1 MCWDQVVDSS
11 SVGTDIVEEA
21 NQKIRV
27 IRQRLQTAQSRQKSY
42 ADRRRRELEFEV
54 SDFVFLKV
62 SPMKGVHRFGLKGKL
77 SPRYIGPFEVIE
89 RIGPV
94 AYRLRL
100 PESMSQVHDVFH
112 VSTLRKCLS
121 DPSQVTT
128 VEAIPVQEDLTYEE
142 TPVQILDRKEKV
154 LRNKSIPLVKVL
166 WRGQKYE
173 EATWE
178 PEAQMRSRYPE
189 LFDSV
194 DRIP

>member
-1 MCWDQVVDSS
+1 VCWDQVVDSV

-54 SDFVFLKV
+54 GDLVYLKV
-62 SPMKGVHRFGLKGKL
+62 SPMKGVQRFGLKGKL
-77 SPRYIGPFEVIE
+77 SPRYIGPFEAIE
-89 RIGPV
+89 RVGAV

-142 TPVQILDRKEKV
+142 TPIQILDRKEKV

-173 EATWE
+173 EPTLQA
-178 PEAQMRSRYPE
+178 
-189 LFDSV
+189 FH
-194 DRIP
+194 

>member
-1 MCWDQVVDSS
+1 
-11 SVGTDIVEEA
+11 
-21 NQKIRV
+21 
-27 IRQRLQTAQSRQKSY
+27 
-42 ADRRRRELEFEV
+42 
-54 SDFVFLKV
+54 
-62 SPMKGVHRFGLKGKL
+62 MKGVQRFGMKGKL
-77 SPRYIGPFEVIE
+77 SPRYVGPFEVIE
-89 RIGPV
+89 RIGAV

-100 PESMSQVHDVFH
+100 PESMSQIHDVFH